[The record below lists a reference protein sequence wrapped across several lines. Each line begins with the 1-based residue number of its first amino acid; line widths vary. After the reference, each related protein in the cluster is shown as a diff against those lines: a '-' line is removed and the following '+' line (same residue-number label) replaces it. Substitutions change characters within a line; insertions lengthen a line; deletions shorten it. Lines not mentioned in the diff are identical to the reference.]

1 MSENI
6 TVNVNQGAGSSG
18 ENLGGSSTL
27 ESILKFIIS
36 LVAIASIA
44 FFIITLFLVVDNWE
58 WIVTTFT
65 TGFIGWLNPFDDPE
79 GDFDPTAYANPLR
92 FIPGLGPFVSILGFG
107 KR

>member
-44 FFIITLFLVVDNWE
+44 FFIITLFLIVDNWE
-58 WIVTTFT
+58 WILTTFT
-65 TGFIGWLNPFDDPE
+65 TGFFGWLNPFDDPE
-79 GDFDPTAYANPLR
+79 GDFDPRGFTTPFE
-92 FIPGLGPFVSILGFG
+92 FIPGLGPLIRLF
-107 KR
+107 K